1 MERMEI
7 RVLVESDAGAW
18 WKLRLEALEAEP
30 RAFGK
35 SVEEHRGTPVEEIA
49 GRLRSPHDGYFTL
62 GAFDGSDLVGM
73 STFVRGTEVK
83 AAHKGHIYGVY
94 VAASHQGKGI
104 GRQLLVRL
112 IEKAKKDQS
121 LQQILLAIATSQVAA
136 AHLYRSL
143 GFETYGRE
151 PRALKIGST
160 YVDEDFMILRLR

>member
-18 WKLRLEALEAEP
+18 WKLRLEALQAEP

-35 SVEEHRGTPVEEIA
+35 SVEEHRATPVEEIA
-49 GRLRSPHDGYFTL
+49 TRFRAPHDGYFTL
-62 GAFDGSDLVGM
+62 GAFEGGNLVGM
-73 STFVRGTEVK
+73 STFVRSTEVK

-94 VAASHQGKGI
+94 VAASHQGQGI

-112 IEKAKKDQS
+112 IEKAKQNTS
-121 LQQILLAIATSQVAA
+121 VEQILLAVATSQLAA
-136 AHLYRSL
+136 SQLYRSL
-143 GFETYGRE
+143 GFEAYGRE
-151 PRALKIGST
+151 PRALKIGTT